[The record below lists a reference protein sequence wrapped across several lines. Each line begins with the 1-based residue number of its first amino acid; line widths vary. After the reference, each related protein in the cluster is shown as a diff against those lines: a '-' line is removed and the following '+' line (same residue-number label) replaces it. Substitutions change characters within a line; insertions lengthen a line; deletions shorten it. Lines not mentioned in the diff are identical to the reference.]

1 MAATIRNWPYGFLDD
16 FWWSHQDTD
25 NPADTNSP
33 ELTNE
38 KELIGSI
45 EYVLAVCHLKEREIE
60 VLRKRYQKHMTYAE
74 IGLMMQLTGS
84 YVRDICEKAMTKLRR
99 SPFYKSILS
108 RGVAAYA
115 RQRYEM
121 RFNAEFNERVEKRVA
136 EIRQAEHEQRM
147 RKNPEERAEVKRR
160 SISSLARSTRIGDLT
175 LSVRSH
181 NALLR
186 EGHHTVADILAIENR
201 EALLGI
207 KNLGEKSAN
216 EIVNLL
222 DIMGFDAGHLR

>member
-25 NPADTNSP
+25 NPADANSP

-45 EYVLAVCHLKEREIE
+45 EYVLAVCHLKDREKE
-60 VLRKRYQKHMTYAE
+60 VLRKRYQQHMTYAE
-74 IGLMMQLTGS
+74 IGQSMNLTGS
-84 YVRDICEKAMTKLRR
+84 YVRDICERAMGRLRH

-121 RFNAEFNERVEKRVA
+121 RFNSEFNERVEKRVA

-147 RKNPEERAEVKRR
+147 RKHPEEKKQTIPSAAK
-160 SISSLARSTRIGDLT
+160 STRIGDLS

-186 EGHHTVADILAIENR
+186 EGHNTVADILAIENR

-216 EIVNLL
+216 EIVILL
-222 DIMGFDAGHLR
+222 DKMGFDVNHLR